1 MQLLKRQR
9 LAKAH
14 DAKANSLYEQR
25 SVQYATLF
33 QLRRIKYEGVDDSLY
48 IHSLNYVDLDCEQF
62 KSIDAEDVKRLHRF
76 TAALERLV
84 EQRTVV
90 EWQVR
95 TLLLPEQYDEYT
107 KSFDLDMSHVE
118 SEDSADMPWQLRDY
132 MDKVREG
139 DKYTRTANLFKRS
152 KKRDA
157 QGRTAFGR
165 YEDLAFGCYEEAV
178 MDLIMCIDTDPQRN
192 PNADAAVAGHVLR
205 WLDRDVSAEAGCGP
219 DISISGVPR
228 VRGVKNKHTL
238 VHSQPVVGQRLR
250 KHWRQRE
257 AISKAAL
264 ELLYDTPEAEELT
277 EQQQQQLHYKLN
289 AVLRRKHN
297 SS

>member
-1 MQLLKRQR
+1 MALLKRQR

-14 DAKANSLYEQR
+14 DAKTNSIHEQR

-33 QLRRIKYEGVDDSLY
+33 QLRRVKYEGVDDSQY
-48 IHSLNYVDLDCEQF
+48 IHSLTYVDLDCEQF
-62 KSIDAEDVKRLHRF
+62 KTIDAADVKRLHKF
-76 TAALERLV
+76 TAALKRLV
-84 EQRTVV
+84 DTRTVFD
-90 EWQVR
+90 WQMR
-95 TLLLPEQYDEYT
+95 TLLTPQQYNEYM

-118 SEDSADMPWQLRDY
+118 GDDTADIPWQLHDY

-139 DKYTRTANLFKRS
+139 DKYMRTANLFKNS

-178 MDLIMCIDTDPQRN
+178 MDLIACIDTDLQRN
-192 PNADAAVAGHVLR
+192 PNADAALAGHVLR
-205 WLDRDVSAEAGCGP
+205 WLDRDVSAEHGQGP

-238 VHSQPVVGQRLR
+238 VQTQPVVGQRLR

-264 ELLYDTPEAEELT
+264 ELLYDAPEAEEFT
-277 EQQQQQLHYKLN
+277 EQQQKQLHEKLD
-289 AVLRRKHN
+289 AVLRRKGKRR
-297 SS
+297 